1 MRDNG
6 VPNFPDPVN
15 GGLQINGNEVGMDT
29 PAFKAADEACK
40 SLIPA
45 PPAGQDD
52 QEDRDQMLAYA
63 QCMRDSGVPN
73 FPDPKPGEGINI
85 DGDVLDLNSPAFKA
99 AEQACA
105 SLGPGGPGASPVTN
119 SQ

>member
-1 MRDNG
+1 
-6 VPNFPDPVN
+6 VN
-15 GGLQINGNEVGMDT
+15 GGLSIDGNEVGMDT
-29 PAFKAADEACK
+29 PAYKAADEKCE
-40 SLIPA
+40 SLMPA
-45 PPAGQDD
+45 PPAGSEDD
-52 QEDRDQMLAYA
+52 QEDRDRMLAYA
-63 QCMRDSGVPN
+63 QCMRDKGVPN
-73 FPDPKPGEGINI
+73 FPDPKPGEGINL